1 MIIYLLIILKVKLF
15 MKFML
20 ILFLIKAINL
30 IDLKQLMEEV
40 FIRLVV
46 DLELELV
53 IIEVAEIKQT
63 TIIMKEELQMI
74 MLAKEHQLQ

>member
-1 MIIYLLIILKVKLF
+1 